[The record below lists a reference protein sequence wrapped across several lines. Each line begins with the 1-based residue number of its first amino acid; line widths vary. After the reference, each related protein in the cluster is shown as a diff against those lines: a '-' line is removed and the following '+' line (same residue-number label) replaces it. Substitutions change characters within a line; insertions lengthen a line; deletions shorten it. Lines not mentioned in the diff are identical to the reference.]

1 MSNKP
6 KKHKSDSNE
15 RYIHVRTINGIAEY
29 RLPNGLTV
37 LHKEHAG
44 TGVITTNITYNVGAR
59 NEDRGQTGIAH
70 MLEHMLFKPTKTDI
84 QKKIDSGAMHF
95 ERETGC
101 ILNANTWKDRTTY
114 FFSYPKQYIRQ
125 ALFIEADRMHNVVLS
140 DAEFL
145 PERNN
150 VLSEF
155 DMYFGDP
162 QFALS
167 LEMVSAA
174 FHSHPYGH
182 ETIGFRE
189 DIERYDVA
197 MLNAFYTRHYDPSN
211 ATLMVIGDITAHDAL
226 EEVVKAFGKV
236 KSKGEIPQP
245 TPIREPKQNGSRRI
259 SIRRESSMNVLGIG
273 VKHAGFPS
281 VEWFKMHM
289 LARIL
294 TSGIDSVLYKK
305 LVDTGLA
312 THVEMGVEPTEE
324 ENLALMFVTLTPK
337 ATHSKIESMIMKTIG
352 SLTVKDITKE
362 YKKVLH
368 AMLMQEVMERE
379 SSLQV
384 AMELTEYVAAGAWEK
399 YHETEAILRSIS
411 AKEIMTLAH
420 EVFDE
425 KRMVIGEF
433 IGTTNI

>member
-6 KKHKSDSNE
+6 KKHKSDSKNG
-15 RYIHVRTINGIAEY
+15 YVHVRTINGIAEY
-29 RLPNGLTV
+29 VLPNGLTV
-37 LHKEHAG
+37 LHKEHNG
-44 TGVITTNITYNVGAR
+44 TGVITTNITYTVGAR
-59 NEDRGQTGIAH
+59 DEDRGQTGIAH
-70 MLEHMLFKPTKTDI
+70 MLEHMLFKPTKADI
-84 QKKIDSGAMHF
+84 QRKIDSGAMHF

-125 ALFIEADRMHNVVLS
+125 ALSIEADRMRNVVLS

-189 DIERYDVA
+189 DIERYDIK
-197 MLNAFYTRHYDPSN
+197 MLNAFYERHYDPSN
-211 ATLMVIGDITAHDAL
+211 ATLMVIGDIRAQDAL
-226 EEVVKAFGKV
+226 DEVVKAFGKV
-236 KSKGEIPQP
+236 KSNGKIQRDAA
-245 TPIREPKQNGSRRI
+245 IREPKQNGLRRV
-259 SIRRESSMNVLGIG
+259 SIRRESSMNVLGLG
-273 VKHAGFPS
+273 VKHEGFPS
-281 VEWFKMHM
+281 ERWFQMHM

-312 THVEMGVEPTEE
+312 TQVEMTVEPTQE
-324 ENLALMFVTLTPK
+324 ENVALLFVTLTPK
-337 ATHSKIESMIMKTIG
+337 ATHAKIESLVLETIR
-352 SLTVKDITKE
+352 SLKSKDIAKE

-368 AMLMQEVMERE
+368 SMLMQEIMERE

-399 YHETEAILRSIS
+399 YHQTESILRSIS
-411 AKEIMTLAH
+411 AKDIVGFAH
-420 EVFDE
+420 EIFDE
-425 KRMVIGEF
+425 RHIVVGEF
-433 IGTTNI
+433 IGTKNI